1 MARTKKP
8 QLSDFIKGAAEM
20 AAIVPEGAA
29 ILRADGCIVYMNDR
43 LIELCGDHRGT
54 NISDSIKTRQGISP
68 FALIPDEPLSDGR
81 LHKVVETQSSRGESG
96 IVIHLKNLNC
106 PESGLH
112 RLMLVSYSQDSTDF
126 SGSESRLPYKVLAA
140 RCQIF
145 ARLAAG
151 VVHEANNHFGGISQS
166 AQVLSNLFNLDN
178 SRTLEILHRDGYAAG
193 GIEVIREFI
202 KKRQTADFIDVI
214 ADSSQKAFDV
224 VNAFLDILRASE
236 PELNRCDANE
246 IIRKGL
252 YLARFEKD
260 MREECGFR
268 DMNVALSLKKGLPGI
283 MCDQRFLI
291 PAFIFVLK
299 QCCLEMHSAS
309 LSDESFVP
317 HLKISSAEK
326 SDKHIKISIS
336 CNADINSASSDA
348 LLISAARFLVQEI
361 HQGAFEIKPEPKGRF
376 RVDLIL
382 KKALC

>member
-1 MARTKKP
+1 
-8 QLSDFIKGAAEM
+8 M

-54 NISDSIKTRQGISP
+54 NIRDSIKTRHGISP

-81 LHKVVETQSSRGESG
+81 LHKVVETQPSRGESG

-112 RLMLVSYSQDSTDF
+112 RLMLVSYSQDSTEF
-126 SGSESRLPYKVLAA
+126 SGPESRLPYEVLAA
-140 RCQIF
+140 RCQVF

-202 KKRQTADFIDVI
+202 KKRQTADFVDVI

-224 VNAFLDILRASE
+224 VNAFLDILRVSE

-246 IIRKGL
+246 IIRKAL

-268 DMNVALSLKKGLPGI
+268 DMNVVLSLKKGLPGI

-299 QCCLEMHSAS
+299 QCCLEMHKAS
-309 LSDESFVP
+309 LNDELFVP
-317 HLKISSAEK
+317 YLKISSTEK
-326 SDKHIKISIS
+326 SDKHIKVSVS
-336 CNADINSASSDA
+336 CNANIKSVSSDA

-361 HQGAFEIKPEPKGRF
+361 HQGAFEIKSEPKGNC
-376 RVDLIL
+376 RVDFIL